1 MKTLACRS
9 PTLSACVSM
18 TTVTPQ
24 CSCKPQRRGSCL
36 DRSLLSFLLCHY
48 QSKGRLIGNKFRVK
62 INRLKRFSLRE
73 LRCNL
78 LYGVHKGL
86 VRFLH
91 LWVQL
96 GKGLDRLVGGVA
108 VGHPGGPSVVH
119 VLRSNVFPDSQGED
133 RVHQEEQIC
142 VPFWQHLR
150 WYLTTN
156 LLRHVGDVVQASNA
170 PPNTAT

>member
-48 QSKGRLIGNKFRVK
+48 QSKGRLIGNEFRVK
-62 INRLKRFSLRE
+62 IHRLKRVSLRE

-86 VRFLH
+86 VRFLR
-91 LWVQL
+91 LLTQ
-96 GKGLDRLVGGVA
+96 GGEGLDRRMRGIMIC
-108 VGHPGGPSVVH
+108 HPSRPSVVY
-119 VLRSNVFPDSQGED
+119 
-133 RVHQEEQIC
+133 I
-142 VPFWQHLR
+142 FWS
-150 WYLTTN
+150 
-156 LLRHVGDVVQASNA
+156 DVS
-170 PPNTAT
+170 PER